1 MACGSGDLRVLA
13 PPVNPVT
20 DVAVPPLMVIVGA
33 AQALASAELPA
44 ERLQALCHHLQV
56 ALPATEVR
64 LRTGARVADRAAVGK
79 RAATAVALAVDIPWH
94 DGRKATLEVV
104 ESPRPPAEL
113 KPLLDAVAALLAAM
127 VPAFDGEG
135 REQGGVVGKLLGM
148 TIDSLPVGLYVVDHD
163 YRVVLWNRKR
173 ETGTQGLRRGDVLGK
188 RLVEVLRSQPPEVL
202 LAEFDH
208 VFATGEARVDEQQVH
223 VGRDVRTY
231 RTTRL
236 PMRIDGATVSH
247 VITIGEDVTETRA
260 FQRAMHQSEKLA
272 AVGQLAAGV
281 MHEINNPLAT
291 IGGCAAAIAGRL
303 GSTVEPVVGEYLGI
317 IESEVARCTSIID
330 GLLDFSRAGRTGA
343 DVRPENLNALLD
355 RTLLL
360 LQHHQRFRRLVVS
373 RDFAEA
379 LPLVLGNGERLVQAA
394 MAILLN
400 AADATSGHGTVIVR
414 TRADGDNV
422 LVEFEDDGP
431 GIPVD
436 HLPRIFDPF
445 YTTKGPGRGTG
456 LGLAICYGIVAD
468 HGGRLS
474 VSSEPGV
481 RTVFQMTLPSVSQEA
496 A

>member
-1 MACGSGDLRVLA
+1 
-13 PPVNPVT
+13 VT
-20 DVAVPPLMVIVGA
+20 DAAVPPFMVIVGA
-33 AQALASAELPA
+33 AQALASADVPA

-56 ALPATEVR
+56 ALPAIEVR
-64 LRTGARVADRAAVGK
+64 LRTGARRADRTAAGG
-79 RAATAVALAVDIPWH
+79 RAVASVTMAVEIPWH
-94 DGRKATLEVV
+94 DGRKARLEVV

-113 KPLLDAVAALLAAM
+113 KPLLDAVAALLAIM
-127 VPAFDGEG
+127 LPALDGEG
-135 REQGGVVGKLLGM
+135 RDHGGVVGKLLGM
-148 TIDSLPVGLYVVDHD
+148 TIDSLPVGLYVVDRDH
-163 YRVVLWNRKR
+163 RVVLWNRKR

-188 RLVEVLRSQPPEVL
+188 RVVEVLRRQPPEVL

-208 VFATGEARVDEQQVH
+208 VFATGEARVDEQQVYI
-223 VGRDVRTY
+223 GSDVRTY

-303 GSTVEPVVGEYLGI
+303 GAGVEPVVAEYLDI

-343 DVRPENLNALLD
+343 DVRPENLNTLLD
-355 RTLLL
+355 RTLQL
-360 LQHHQRFRRLVVS
+360 LQHHQRFRRLAVT
-373 RDFAEA
+373 RDFAEP
-379 LPLVLGNGERLVQAA
+379 LPTVLGNGERLVQAA

-400 AADATSGHGTVIVR
+400 AADAMSGHGSVIVR
-414 TRADGDNV
+414 TRAEGDNV
-422 LVEFEDDGP
+422 IVEFEDDGP
-431 GIPVD
+431 GIAAD
-436 HLPRIFDPF
+436 HLPKIFDPF

-468 HGGRLS
+468 HGGRLN

-481 RTVFQMTLPSVSQEA
+481 RTVFQMALPSAGQEA